1 MDLPFILS
9 VLEHDFIYFETLL
22 GEINL
27 GFCPLEL
34 FTSYN
39 YEHTNFYL
47 RLPRMLHG
55 IGRLQKEIRCV
66 V

>member
-9 VLEHDFIYFETLL
+9 VLEHDFIYFETFLL

-27 GFCPLEL
+27 GFHPLEL

-39 YEHTNFYL
+39 YERTFFIS
-47 RLPRMLHG
+47 G
-55 IGRLQKEIRCV
+55 IFFALK
-66 V
+66 